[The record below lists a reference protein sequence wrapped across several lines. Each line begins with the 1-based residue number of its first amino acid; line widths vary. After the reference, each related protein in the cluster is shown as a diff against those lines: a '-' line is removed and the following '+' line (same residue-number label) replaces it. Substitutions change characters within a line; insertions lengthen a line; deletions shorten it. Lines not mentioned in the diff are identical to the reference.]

1 MAAGGNGG
9 MGSFFDSAFSQV
21 SPGYLVGTFP
31 DEGGE
36 FAHHQVHTF
45 QAGLFQFAD
54 LFFHYSLKGQIRGE
68 QPRSEGVRGK
78 PVEEEGRRSVEVL
91 KKDRK
96 RERRGRIKREE
107 TFS

>member
-31 DEGGE
+31 DEAGE

-54 LFFHYSLKGQIRGE
+54 LFFYYSLKGQIGGE
-68 QPRSEGVRGK
+68 QPRSEGVRVM
-78 PVEEEGRRSVEVL
+78 PVGRGRRSVEEL

-96 RERRGRIKREE
+96 KGRRGRIKREE